1 MKTAKKINVTPAK
14 LAANRANA
22 QKSTGPRT
30 QQGKRQ
36 SAVNARV
43 THGLCMH
50 EPKLTEADRAEISEI
65 QAIFESTHQSNTHE
79 ATERTHRAATT
90 KQRVNHILRLIDQV
104 IFEATGPSLLTLE
117 RHLGA
122 AQAAHNRAKKALQ
135 ANQHQRTQTNQPE
148 TPDPHQRIQTQPSE
162 PPNPHQRTQ
171 TTWTSQTPAFC
182 LLTPRFYRLIPVS
195 AVKLGLNAKI

>member
-30 QQGKRQ
+30 PQGKRQ
-36 SAVNARV
+36 SAANARV
-43 THGLCMH
+43 THGLCTD
-50 EPKLTEADRAEISEI
+50 EPKLTEADRVEINEI
-65 QAIFESTHQSNTHE
+65 QAILESTHQSNTHE
-79 ATERTHRAATT
+79 ATELTHHAATT
-90 KQRVNHILRLIDQV
+90 KQRVHHILRLMDQV
-104 IFEATGPSLLTLE
+104 ISEATGPSLLTLD

-122 AQAAHNRAKKALQ
+122 AQAAHNRAKKALH
-135 ANQHQRTQTNQPE
+135 ANQHQRTQTNQPK
-148 TPDPHQRIQTQPSE
+148 TPNPYQRTQTRPPE

-182 LLTPRFYRLIPVS
+182 LLTAEFYRLIPVS
-195 AVKLGLNAKI
+195 AVKLGLNAKL